1 MHAHDLVQSAW
12 SSLVRTRNRSLLT
25 MLGIVIGIAAVIL
38 ALSIGESAQSFIL
51 GQISSFGSDKLIVH
65 PGPRSQTDN
74 PSPFVEMTL
83 EYKDVKRLR
92 REPWLSAI
100 SAEIMQ
106 TDLAQAGGVS
116 KNISLIGTLPDEMV
130 IGGYRVADGAFLTDA
145 DVDGRA
151 RVTVLGKS
159 LAEELFGQE
168 RAVGKSVKFGKNSFR
183 VIGVMEEMGTQFFQ
197 NLDELAYISVTAMDD
212 VYQRK
217 QFEYIIVKTDTPL
230 EEATPRIEVIMR
242 EAHNLDNPEGD
253 PEKDDFFIMSQA
265 DAIKTVSQV
274 TGVLQILLSSI
285 AAISLLVGGIG
296 IMNIMYVSVT
306 ERITEIGLRKAIGA
320 RARDVLRQFLA
331 EAVLLTL
338 AGGFGGV
345 ILGMLFSWIGIQVI
359 NAYQPGWVFMISV
372 NGIVSGLVVSTVIGL
387 VFGYFPARKAAALH
401 PMEAM
406 RTE

>member
-1 MHAHDLVQSAW
+1 M
-12 SSLVRTRNRSLLT
+12 RTRNRSLLT